1 MTDLWT
7 ILVPLAV
14 GSALIPI
21 EIALTVVV
29 LRAPGGIPKALA
41 WVGGMTAVRLAQL
54 AIVGPVVDA
63 AVDDGEPGT
72 SVIEAAF
79 LLLVG
84 VLFLVIA
91 ARKATNQPDED
102 APPPARMTLMAGV
115 SAGRAVLRGAAVTGP
130 NPKLWAF
137 TIAALGAIGDA
148 ELGVA
153 ASVAVFV
160 VFVIAA
166 QSVHLAAI
174 GVSVVAPER
183 SRAMLDGMN
192 AWLER
197 HSRALLIG
205 LSLVFGLWLVL
216 RSLGAF
222 GIL

>member
-21 EIALTVVV
+21 EIAQTVVV

-54 AIVGPVVDA
+54 AIVGPVVEA

-102 APPPARMTLMAGV
+102 APPPAWMTLMDGV
-115 SAGRAVLRGAAVTGP
+115 SAGRAFLMGAAVIGL

-153 ASVAVFV
+153 ASVGVFV

>member
-54 AIVGPVVDA
+54 AIVGPVVEA

-102 APPPARMTLMAGV
+102 APPPAWMTLMDGV
-115 SAGRAVLRGAAVTGP
+115 SAGRAFLMGAAVIGL

-153 ASVAVFV
+153 ASVGVFV

-205 LSLVFGLWLVL
+205 LSLVFGLWLVV
-216 RSLGAF
+216 RSLTAF

>member
-54 AIVGPVVDA
+54 AIVGPVVEA

-102 APPPARMTLMAGV
+102 APPPAWMTLMDGV
-115 SAGRAVLRGAAVTGP
+115 SAGRAFLMGAAVIGL

-153 ASVAVFV
+153 ASVGVFV

>member
-102 APPPARMTLMAGV
+102 APPPAWMTLMDGV
-115 SAGRAVLRGAAVTGP
+115 SAGRAFLMGAAVIGL

-153 ASVAVFV
+153 ASVGVFV

-197 HSRALLIG
+197 HSRVLLIG
-205 LSLVFGLWLVL
+205 LSLVFGLWLVV
-216 RSLGAF
+216 RSLTAF